1 MDKKVTYYIIAA
13 IVLIAT
19 VGIIIAMQ
27 NKKQEVE
34 TPIVKNPVAVSPV
47 KSETQAAQDIAKEAG
62 ALGMPLR
69 ITMDDN
75 GQTVSLTPGKA
86 LVMMLGTDYKWTITS
101 SDDKVVAK
109 KNITLSD
116 ARAQAV
122 YQIVGPG
129 KAVLSATGACVG
141 KASCTPANFK
151 LNVESVITDNSTPEE
166 LVK

>member
-1 MDKKVTYYIIAA
+1 MYYVIAA
-13 IVLIAT
+13 VVLVAT

-27 NKKQEVE
+27 GGKAPVTKTPVVNAPVTKQ
-34 TPIVKNPVAVSPV
+34 PV
-47 KSETQAAQDIAKEAG
+47 KSETQAAQDIAKDAG

-75 GQTVSLTPGKA
+75 NQTVSLTPGKA
-86 LVMMLGTDYKWTITS
+86 LVMMLGTDYNWTITS
-101 SDDKVVAK
+101 SDDKVLAK

-129 KAVLSATGACVG
+129 KAVLSAAGACVA
-141 KASCTPANFK
+141 KASCTPATFK
-151 LNVESVITDNSTPEE
+151 LNIEAVITENSTPEE